1 MTTLLPPPKRQKI
14 YLENDKN
21 KPPTPPPAE
30 SAPNVIVQFVSEEN
44 GESPIGEVVNIPSDF
59 SREALELL
67 ANKQANEVN
76 LLELIGM
83 HLIRVN
89 SG

>member
-1 MTTLLPPPKRQKI
+1 MTTRLPPPKRQKI

-21 KPPTPPPAE
+21 RPPTPPVE
-30 SAPNVIVQFVSEEN
+30 SAPNVVVQFVSEEN
-44 GESPIGEVVNIPSDF
+44 GETPMGDVVNIPSGF

-67 ANKQANEVN
+67 ANKQANEAS
-76 LLELIGM
+76 LFKLIEIR
-83 HLIRVN
+83 LIRRN